1 MTPRHSIAAWAA
13 LVAATPAVAQERAV
27 SLDLPAGP
35 AEDAIRTLGRQG
47 RVSVGFRDR
56 SLARIVTRAL
66 RGTFT
71 PEQALAKL
79 FADTRA
85 RPRRVAA
92 GSFVIE
98 RAPTPKRIVATPTA
112 RPRPPALS
120 PQPAGADIIV
130 TASKRAV
137 PLSDYA
143 GAAQIIDGRA
153 LSLADAKSGTDLIER
168 RAASVS
174 STHLGPGRN
183 KLFIRGIADSSFV
196 GPTQATVGQYWGNS
210 RITYSAPDPSLRL
223 YDVKSV
229 EVLEGPQG
237 TLYGAG
243 SLGGVVRVLPNAPD
257 LNLVGGHVWGG
268 AQAVQHGD
276 PGVDGGATVNVPL
289 VEGKLG
295 LRVLGYGGIDG
306 GYIDDRLRGLQDVNR
321 VATWGGRAALRWT
334 PDDAWT
340 IDATALLQRIKGD
353 DSQYVDQEGED
364 SLSRASTIAQP
375 YRNEYTLGEV
385 VAKRTRGTLDWS
397 TSLAYARQR
406 VFEQYEG
413 QALLGGQTL
422 GDPLRTDL
430 PPARDAPATAY
441 TQENRIEMLTAETR
455 LAQRGR
461 DGTGWVAGLSMLHNE
476 AEVKRQMGGRVDRA
490 LLTGVRNAVDE
501 VTLYGEYAVSPIRR
515 MTVSLGGRL
524 TRSELSGQSQDVAR
538 AVALS
543 MDPGAETSRIET
555 RFLPAGSIAWRTG
568 DATLFARYQEGFR
581 PGGIAVRQ
589 QYIQRFEG
597 DRVGTAEA
605 GVRVVTRAFET
616 SLTGSYTRWRNIQA
630 DIVDGFGFPTTA
642 NIGDGRIWSLG
653 WSGRWRPVPGLELD
667 ASLYLNDSRLTQP
680 EFSILPIDF
689 GPVRQDRLPNVADY
703 SGRLGFSY
711 SGRFNDQDRFDLVG
725 HARYIGTSTLGVGSV
740 LGRLQGSYVDTGL
753 ELRIG
758 DARRGISLSATNL
771 LDTVGNRFS
780 LGSPFLLREQTTITP
795 LQPRSVRL
803 GFDIRF

>member
-1 MTPRHSIAAWAA
+1 MTPRRSIAVCAA
-13 LVAATPAVAQERAV
+13 LLAATPAVAQERAI

-35 AEDAIRTLGRQG
+35 AGDAIRAIGRQG
-47 RVSVGFRDR
+47 RVSVGFRVR
-56 SLARIVTRAL
+56 SLARIATPAL
-66 RGTFT
+66 RGLFT
-71 PEQALAKL
+71 PEQALARL
-79 FADTRA
+79 FAETRA
-85 RPRRVAA
+85 RARRVGA

-98 RAPTPKRIVATPTA
+98 RAPAPRRIVAKPTA
-112 RPRPPALS
+112 RPKPPL
-120 PQPAGADIIV
+120 PPPEPAGADIIV

-137 PLSDYA
+137 PLREYA
-143 GAAQIIDGRA
+143 GAAQIIDGQS
-153 LSLADAKSGTDLIER
+153 LSLADAASGTNLIER
-168 RAASVS
+168 RAASVN

-243 SLGGVVRVLPNAPD
+243 SLGGVVRILPNAPD
-257 LNLVGGHVWGG
+257 LTVAGAQLWGG
-268 AQAVQHGD
+268 VQAVAHGD
-276 PGVDGGATVNVPL
+276 VGTDGGATVNVPL

-295 LRVLGYGGIDG
+295 LRVLAYGGIDG
-306 GYIDDRLRGLQDVNR
+306 GYIDDRLRGLDDVNR
-321 VATWGGRAALRWT
+321 VGTWGGRAALRWT

-340 IDATALLQRIKGD
+340 IDATALLQRIAGD
-353 DSQYVDQEGED
+353 DSQYVDLAGED
-364 SLSRASTIAQP
+364 PLSRASTIAQP
-375 YRNEYTLGEV
+375 YRNHYTLGEI
-385 VAKRTRGTLDWS
+385 VARRTWGPIEWS
-397 TSLAYARQR
+397 TSAAYARQR
-406 VFEQYEG
+406 VFERYEG
-413 QALLGGQTL
+413 PALILGQAP

-430 PPARDAPATAY
+430 APASDAPATAY
-441 TQENRIEMLTAETR
+441 TQDNRIEMMTAETR
-455 LAQRGR
+455 LARRGS
-461 DGTGWVAGLSMLHNE
+461 DGIGWVVGVSVLHNE
-476 AEVKRQMGGRVDRA
+476 ADARRQTGELDDSS
-490 LLTGVRNAVDE
+490 LLTGVRNAVNE
-501 VTLYGEYAVSPIRR
+501 ATLYGEYAVSPMRR
-515 MTVSLGGRL
+515 MIVTLGGRL

-543 MDPGAETSRIET
+543 VDPAAETSRTET
-555 RFLPAGSIAWRTG
+555 RFLPAGSLMWRAG
-568 DATLFARYQEGFR
+568 DATLFVRYQEGFR

-605 GVRVVTRAFET
+605 GVRLVTSAFET

-653 WSGRWRPVPGLELD
+653 WSGRFRPVRGLELD

-689 GPVRQDRLPNVADY
+689 GPVRQDRLPNVANY
-703 SGRLGFSY
+703 SGRVGFSY
-711 SGRFNDQDRFDLVG
+711 GGRLSDPESFLLNG
-725 HARYIGTSTLGVGSV
+725 YARYIGTSTLGVGSV
-740 LGRLQGSYVDTGL
+740 LGRLQGDYVDTGL

-758 DARRGISLSATNL
+758 DERRGISLSATNL
-771 LDTVGNRFS
+771 LDRVGNRFS
-780 LGSPFLLREQTTITP
+780 LGSPFLLRDQTTITP
-795 LQPRSVRL
+795 LQPRTVRL

>member
-1 MTPRHSIAAWAA
+1 MTPRHSIAGLAA
-13 LVAATPAVAQERAV
+13 LVAATPVVAQERAV

-35 AEDAIRTLGRQG
+35 AEDAIRALGRQG

-56 SLARIVTRAL
+56 SLARVMTPAL

-71 PEQALAKL
+71 PEQALARL

-85 RPRRVAA
+85 RARRVGA

-98 RAPTPKRIVATPTA
+98 RAPAPKRIVATPTA
-112 RPRPPALS
+112 RPKPAMPPLE
-120 PQPAGADIIV
+120 PAGADIVV

-143 GAAQIIDGRA
+143 GAAQIIDGRS
-153 LSLADAKSGTDLIER
+153 LSLADAKGGTDLIER

-243 SLGGVVRVLPNAPD
+243 SLGGVVRVVPNAPD
-257 LNLVGGHVWGG
+257 LNVTGGHVWGG

-276 PGVDGGATVNVPL
+276 AGVDGGATVNVPL
-289 VEGKLG
+289 VEGKLA

-306 GYIDDRLRGLQDVNR
+306 GYIDDRLRGVDDINR
-321 VATWGGRAALRWT
+321 VGTWGGRAALRWQ

-340 IDATALLQRIKGD
+340 VDVTGLLQRIHGD
-353 DSQYVDQEGED
+353 DSQYVDLEGD
-364 SLSRASTIAQP
+364 DPLSRASTIAQP
-375 YRNEYTLGEV
+375 YSNEYTLGEL
-385 VAKRTRGTLDWS
+385 VAKRSWGALEWS
-397 TSLAYARQR
+397 TSFGYASQR

-413 QALLGGQTL
+413 QTLYGGGEQ
-422 GDPLRTDL
+422 GDPVRTDL
-430 PPARDAPATAY
+430 QPARDAPSTTY
-441 TQENRIEMLTAETR
+441 TQDNRIEMVTAETR
-455 LAQRGR
+455 LARRGK
-461 DGTGWVAGLSMLHNE
+461 DGTGWVAGLSLLHNE
-476 AEVKRQMGGRVDRA
+476 AEVKRQMGGRQNREF
-490 LLTGVRNAVDE
+490 LTGVRNAVDE
-501 VTLYGEYAVSPIRR
+501 ATLYGEYAVSPVKR
-515 MTVSLGGRL
+515 MIVTLGGRL

-538 AVALS
+538 EIALS
-543 MDPGAETSRIET
+543 VNPEAENSRVET
-555 RFLPAGSIAWRTG
+555 RFLPAGSIAWRAG
-568 DATLFARYQEGFR
+568 NATLFARYQEGFR

-589 QYIQRFEG
+589 QWIQQFDG

-605 GVRVVTRAFET
+605 GVRMVTGPFDA
-616 SLTGSYTRWRNIQA
+616 SLSGSYTNWRNIQA

-653 WSGRWRPVPGLELD
+653 VSGRWRPLRGLELD
-667 ASLYLNDSRLTQP
+667 AALYLNDSRLTQP
-680 EFSILPIDF
+680 EFSILPVDF
-689 GPVRQDRLPNVADY
+689 GAIRQDRLPNVADY
-703 SGRLGFSY
+703 SGRLGATY
-711 SGRFNDQDRFDLVG
+711 SGQLNDRESFDLTAY
-725 HARYIGTSTLGVGSV
+725 ARYIGKSTLGVGSV
-740 LGRLQGSYVDTGL
+740 LGRLQGDYVDTGF
-753 ELRIG
+753 ELRVG
-758 DARRGISLSATNL
+758 NERRGISLSATNL

-780 LGSPFLLREQTTITP
+780 LGSPFLLRTQTTITP
-795 LQPRSVRL
+795 LQPRSVRI
-803 GFDIRF
+803 GFDVRF